1 MMMMVMVIMVM
12 VIVMVIMVHN
22 ADGEFV
28 PVNLV
33 HAASKS
39 SSPFGI
45 SKTAPLLKFRNCL
58 SLPHSVLCCLLDNN
72 RKYGTVPKIRVALII
87 SM

>member
-1 MMMMVMVIMVM
+1 MMMMVMVIVM
-12 VIVMVIMVHN
+12 VMVIMVHN
-22 ADGEFV
+22 GDGDGDDGEFV

-33 HAASKS
+33 HTASKS

-58 SLPHSVLCCLLDNN
+58 SLPHSVLCCLLDDN
-72 RKYGTVPKIRVALII
+72 RKNPR
-87 SM
+87 

>member
-1 MMMMVMVIMVM
+1 MMMMVMVIVM
-12 VIVMVIMVHN
+12 VMVIMVHN
-22 ADGEFV
+22 ADGDGDGDDGEFV

-33 HAASKS
+33 DAASKS

-58 SLPHSVLCCLLDNN
+58 SLPHSVLCCLLDDN
-72 RKYGTVPKIRVALII
+72 RKNPR
-87 SM
+87 

>member
-1 MMMMVMVIMVM
+1 MMMMMIMVM
-12 VIVMVIMVHN
+12 VIVMVMVIMVHN
-22 ADGEFV
+22 ADGDGDGDDGEFV

-33 HAASKS
+33 HTASKS

-58 SLPHSVLCCLLDNN
+58 SLPHSVLCCKLLDNN
-72 RKYGTVPKIRVALII
+72 RKNPR
-87 SM
+87 

>member
-1 MMMMVMVIMVM
+1 MVIMVM
-12 VIVMVIMVHN
+12 VIVMVMVIMVHN
-22 ADGEFV
+22 ADGDGDDGEFV

-33 HAASKS
+33 HASSKG

-58 SLPHSVLCCLLDNN
+58 SLPHSVLCCLLDDN
-72 RKYGTVPKIRVALII
+72 RKNPR
-87 SM
+87 